1 MITEICPCYSR
12 ILSVIRETYYALLLN
27 SMCFIKELNGYNS
40 CTPTPENLKVI
51 FHILRLLQ
59 VSPIKFYSFES
70 IFCIVH
76 RRLNPQYSA
85 EEAFNL
91 FS

>member
-1 MITEICPCYSR
+1 
-12 ILSVIRETYYALLLN
+12 
-27 SMCFIKELNGYNS
+27 MCRIKELNGYNS
-40 CTPTPENLKVI
+40 YTPTPENLEVI

-59 VSPIKFYSFES
+59 VSHIKFYSFES
-70 IFCIVH
+70 IFCTVH